1 MDFKKKETYDK
12 TNASVFHYE
21 TVANQDLQADQSELA
36 YRNLNSN
43 FFNLEKSTITDKNSL
58 KAWETKHKEI
68 KEAIEREWHRK
79 AAIKE
84 SDLLKKSTVRD
95 RTDKRFY
102 GLFTL
107 SEMEVFLKSS
117 DRGGNSDDYNDVA
130 TGLELYNRLS
140 QKGETLDSLKILKNL
155 SKSCESYVQ
164 KKKPTFKSGK
174 TRKAMISALLDKV
187 NAEFQMKIGEY
198 KTEKTKTF
206 EKFQKEKNE
215 ETVAAAFRAQQNL
228 ISQVLNGNMEM
239 SDEELAQLDKQT
251 EEVFEEMRNVK
262 VDDNQSPTFCS
273 KFFNT
278 LGWAENKPRIVDD
291 DALSENGEEMKKSP
305 IKKKMYHAIAPKKG
319 EKDAIALGKQ
329 LAGIGKNS
337 RMYFGIGRFG
347 KGVYTSARNNDKDAT
362 DNKAMHNSWNYG
374 ESYGSVQV
382 VMTLNENAKVIKK
395 NELIELTQNV
405 LKKKF
410 PRIYKYL
417 EKADDSSGSGYKDY
431 LTSMA
436 SLFGYNTILGDSG
449 ITGIDYYVTTDRKAL
464 SVRNTM
470 MVRSKATSS
479 MSTDFDSDWVD
490 LKSELEKEMKNKQ

>member
-1 MDFKKKETYDK
+1 MDFKEKETYDK

-68 KEAIEREWHRK
+68 KKAIEREWHQK
-79 AAIKE
+79 AALKE
-84 SDLLKKSTVRD
+84 SDLLKQAKTRD
-95 RTDKRFY
+95 RTDKKFY
-102 GLFTL
+102 ESFTL
-107 SEMEVFLKSS
+107 SNMEVFLKSS

-140 QKGETLDSLKILKNL
+140 QKGETLDSLMLLKNL

-187 NAEFQMKIGEY
+187 KAEIQLKIGEY

-206 EKFQKEKNE
+206 EKFRNEKTE

-291 DALSENGEEMKKSP
+291 AALSEDGEEMKKSP
-305 IKKKMYHAIAPKKG
+305 IKKKMYHAITPKEG
-319 EKDAIALGKQ
+319 EKDAVALGKQ
-329 LAGIGKNS
+329 MAGIGKNS

-347 KGVYTSARNNDKDAT
+347 KGIYTSARNNDKDAT
-362 DNKAMHNSWNYG
+362 DDKAMHNSWTYG
-374 ESYGSVQV
+374 EEDGSVQV
-382 VMTLNENAKVIKK
+382 VMTLNENARIIEKK
-395 NELIELTQNV
+395 ELINLIENKL
-405 LKKKF
+405 LKKF

-417 EKADDSSGSGYKDY
+417 ENADHASGSNYKDY
-431 LTSMA
+431 YTSMA
-436 SLFGYNTILGDSG
+436 ALFGYNTVLGDSG
-449 ITGIDYYVTTDRKAL
+449 IKGIDYYVTTDRKAL

-470 MVRSKATSS
+470 MIRHGAKEI
-479 MSTDFDSDWVD
+479 DSDWVN
-490 LKSELEKEMKNKQ
+490 LKNELKKELKNKQ

>member
-1 MDFKKKETYDK
+1 MDFKEKETYDK

-58 KAWETKHKEI
+58 KAWETKHKET
-68 KEAIEREWHRK
+68 KKAIEREWHQK
-79 AAIKE
+79 AALKE
-84 SDLLKKSTVRD
+84 SDLLKQAKTRD
-95 RTDKRFY
+95 RTDKKFY
-102 GLFTL
+102 ESFTL
-107 SEMEVFLKSS
+107 SNMEVFLKSS

-140 QKGETLDSLKILKNL
+140 KKGETLDSLMLLKNL

-187 NAEFQMKIGEY
+187 NAEIQIKIGEY

-206 EKFQKEKNE
+206 EKFRNEKTE

-228 ISQVLNGNMEM
+228 ICQVLNGNMEM
-239 SDEELAQLDKQT
+239 SDEELAQLDRQT

-291 DALSENGEEMKKSP
+291 AALSEDGEEMKKSP
-305 IKKKMYHAIAPKKG
+305 IKKKMYHAITPKEG
-319 EKDAIALGKQ
+319 EKDAVALGKQ
-329 LAGIGKNS
+329 MAGIGKNS

-347 KGVYTSARNNDKDAT
+347 KGIYTSARDNDKDAT
-362 DNKAMHNSWNYG
+362 DDKAMHNSWTYG
-374 ESYGSVQV
+374 EEDGSVQV
-382 VMTLNENAKVIKK
+382 VMTLNENARIIEKK
-395 NELIELTQNV
+395 ELINLIENKL
-405 LKKKF
+405 LKKF

-417 EKADDSSGSGYKDY
+417 ENADHASGSNYKDY
-431 LTSMA
+431 YTSMA
-436 SLFGYNTILGDSG
+436 ALFGYNTVLGDSG
-449 ITGIDYYVTTDRKAL
+449 INGIDYYVTTDRKAL
-464 SVRNTM
+464 SVRDTM
-470 MVRSKATSS
+470 MIRHGAK
-479 MSTDFDSDWVD
+479 DIDSDWVN
-490 LKSELEKEMKNKQ
+490 LKKELKKELKNKQ

>member
-1 MDFKKKETYDK
+1 MDFKEKETYDK

-58 KAWETKHKEI
+58 KAWETRHKEI
-68 KEAIEREWHRK
+68 KKAIEREWHQK
-79 AAIKE
+79 AALKE
-84 SDLLKKSTVRD
+84 SDLLKQAKTRD
-95 RTDKRFY
+95 RTDKKFY
-102 GLFTL
+102 ESFTL
-107 SEMEVFLKSS
+107 SNMEVFLKSS

-140 QKGETLDSLKILKNL
+140 QKGETLDSLMLLKNL

-187 NAEFQMKIGEY
+187 KAEIQLKIGEY

-206 EKFQKEKNE
+206 EKFRNEKTE

-291 DALSENGEEMKKSP
+291 AALSEDGEEMKKSP
-305 IKKKMYHAIAPKKG
+305 IKKKMYHAIAPKEG
-319 EKDAIALGKQ
+319 EKDAVALGKQ
-329 LAGIGKNS
+329 MAGIGKNS

-347 KGVYTSARNNDKDAT
+347 KGIYTSARNNDKDAT
-362 DNKAMHNSWNYG
+362 DDKAMHNSWTYG
-374 ESYGSVQV
+374 EEDGSVQV
-382 VMTLNENAKVIKK
+382 VMTLNENARIIEKK
-395 NELIELTQNV
+395 ELINLIENKL
-405 LKKKF
+405 LKKF

-417 EKADDSSGSGYKDY
+417 ENADHASGSNYKDY
-431 LTSMA
+431 YTSMA
-436 SLFGYNTILGDSG
+436 ALFGYNTVLGDSG
-449 ITGIDYYVTTDRKAL
+449 IKGIDYYVTTDRKAL

-470 MVRSKATSS
+470 MIRHGAKEI
-479 MSTDFDSDWVD
+479 DSDWVN
-490 LKSELEKEMKNKQ
+490 LKNELKKELKNKQ

>member
-1 MDFKKKETYDK
+1 MDFKEKETYDK

-58 KAWETKHKEI
+58 KAWETRHKEV
-68 KEAIEREWHRK
+68 KKAIEREWHQK
-79 AAIKE
+79 AALKE
-84 SDLLKKSTVRD
+84 SELSRLSSKKD
-95 RTDKRFY
+95 RTDKEFY
-102 GLFTL
+102 DLFSL
-107 SEMEVFLKSS
+107 SDMEVFLKSS

-140 QKGETLDSLKILKNL
+140 QKGETLDSLKHLKNL
-155 SKSCESYVQ
+155 SKSCKSYVQ

-187 NAEFQMKIGEY
+187 NAEIQIKIGEY

-228 ISQVLNGNMEM
+228 ICQVLNGNMEM

-291 DALSENGEEMKKSP
+291 SALSEDGEEMKKSP
-305 IKKKMYHAIAPKKG
+305 IKKKMYHAITPKEG
-319 EKDAIALGKQ
+319 EKDAVALGKQ
-329 LAGIGKNS
+329 MAGIGKNS

-347 KGVYTSARNNDKDAT
+347 KGIYTSARNNDKDAT
-362 DNKAMHNSWNYG
+362 DDKAMHNSWTYG
-374 ESYGSVQV
+374 EEDGSVQV
-382 VMTLNENAKVIKK
+382 VMTLNENARIIEKK
-395 NELIELTQNV
+395 ELINLIENKL
-405 LKKKF
+405 LKKF

-417 EKADDSSGSGYKDY
+417 ENADHASGSNYKDY
-431 LTSMA
+431 YTSMA
-436 SLFGYNTILGDSG
+436 ALFGYNTVLGDSG
-449 ITGIDYYVTTDRKAL
+449 INGIDYYVTTDRKAL
-464 SVRNTM
+464 SVRETM
-470 MVRSKATSS
+470 MIRHGAKEI
-479 MSTDFDSDWVD
+479 DSDWVN
-490 LKSELEKEMKNKQ
+490 LKRELKKELKNKQ